1 MAELIHYLH
10 QQTEDNLS
18 VVNHYGYEQAEKV
31 CRFHSSFPEYNVTPL
46 VHLENLAKLFG
57 VKDIYV
63 KDESYR
69 FGLNAF
75 KVLGGSY
82 AIACE
87 LAKRLQ
93 LPVEELTYD
102 KLMAPEVKQKLG
114 ELTFV
119 TATDGNH
126 GRGVAWTASRLQQR
140 AIVLMPKGTEL
151 ARLEAIKAFGAEA
164 YITDVNYDDTV
175 RMARKIA
182 AECGGIMVQDTSWEG
197 YEDVPM
203 HIMQGYTTMGYEIVQ
218 QPSDACLSAGRSG
231 RYGRCCSS
239 FFC

>member
-1 MAELIHYLH
+1 MAEILHYLH
-10 QQTEDNLS
+10 QQKEDNLS

-31 CRFHSSFPEYNVTPL
+31 CRFHSSFPEYTVTPL
-46 VHLENLAKLFG
+46 VRLENLAKLFG

-126 GRGVAWTASRLQQR
+126 GRGVAWTANRLQQK

-197 YEDVPM
+197 YEDVPL

-218 QPSDACLSAGRSG
+218 
-231 RYGRCCSS
+231 
-239 FFC
+239 

>member
-10 QQTEDNLS
+10 QQKEDNLS

-31 CRFHSSFPEYNVTPL
+31 CRFHSSFPEYTVTPL
-46 VHLENLAKLFG
+46 VRLENLAKLFG

-114 ELTFV
+114 ELTLLLLP
-119 TATDGNH
+119 TA
-126 GRGVAWTASRLQQR
+126 
-140 AIVLMPKGTEL
+140 IM
-151 ARLEAIKAFGAEA
+151 AEA
-164 YITDVNYDDTV
+164 LPGLPAVCS
-175 RMARKIA
+175 R
-182 AECGGIMVQDTSWEG
+182 G
-197 YEDVPM
+197 
-203 HIMQGYTTMGYEIVQ
+203 
-218 QPSDACLSAGRSG
+218 LS
-231 RYGRCCSS
+231 C
-239 FFC
+239 